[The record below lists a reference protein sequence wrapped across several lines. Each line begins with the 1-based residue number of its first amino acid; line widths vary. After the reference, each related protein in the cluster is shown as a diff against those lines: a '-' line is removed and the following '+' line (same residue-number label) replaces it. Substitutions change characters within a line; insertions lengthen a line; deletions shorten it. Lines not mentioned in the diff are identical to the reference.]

1 MKYSG
6 NFEGGEGGLNHNTP
20 SVCRLSEGRIS
31 IIFGTAW
38 CVKLKLVGLVVGD
51 VEPTKDNI
59 CILLLLHAAVNIIIT
74 TGTKSKANTINSTP
88 TTITIGTTATKAK
101 SIKAKNLRN
110 I

>member
-6 NFEGGEGGLNHNTP
+6 NFVGGGGEGELNYNTP

-38 CVKLKLVGLVVGD
+38 CVKLKLAD
-51 VEPTKDNI
+51 VELTKDNI
-59 CILLLLHAAVNIIIT
+59 YILLLLHISVNIIIT

-101 SIKAKNLRN
+101 SIKAKN
-110 I
+110 